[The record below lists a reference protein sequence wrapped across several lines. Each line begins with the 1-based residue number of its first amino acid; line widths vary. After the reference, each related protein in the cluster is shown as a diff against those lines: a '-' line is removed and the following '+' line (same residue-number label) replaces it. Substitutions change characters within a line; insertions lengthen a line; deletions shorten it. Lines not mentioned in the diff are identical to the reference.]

1 MASAIITT
9 NPVAGTPTTQSVRDN
24 FATASS
30 EITALQTA
38 DAARVLKA
46 GDTMTGPLETRT
58 NVASSSTLLSQSW
71 TWAGDLANWGV
82 RFNQRHTGS
91 ALAYDFTM
99 RSGTTTDANML
110 TFSLNNV
117 GIGTLAP
124 VTLLMVN
131 GSCSNVSG
139 AWTTISSREMK
150 QDIAPY
156 TRGLEAIMA
165 LNPVEFRYA
174 AGTPFAPEDE
184 PSRPLFGLMADEVR
198 PVVPEIV
205 GSTTGTVRGVEGV
218 SIDTLEP
225 GNLIYALINA
235 VKTLKA
241 ELDELKARVGV

>member
-1 MASAIITT
+1 
-9 NPVAGTPTTQSVRDN
+9 
-24 FATASS
+24 
-30 EITALQTA
+30 
-38 DAARVLKA
+38 
-46 GDTMTGPLETRT
+46 
-58 NVASSSTLLSQSW
+58 
-71 TWAGDLANWGV
+71 
-82 RFNQRHTGS
+82 
-91 ALAYDFTM
+91 
-99 RSGTTTDANML
+99 ML

-235 VKTLKA
+235 VK
-241 ELDELKARVGV
+241 ELSAKVAALEGAK